1 MSKPDPHSADGGQA
15 GVTLVELVAALAVV
29 ALTFA
34 IAGTGLRF
42 LSRSSDRGTHL
53 IARHDMLSR
62 GVDAL
67 RRDIEG
73 LERVAWKR
81 GNNNEF
87 AFRGDSKGLTF
98 VGVEPPFPT
107 QAAPFFI
114 FYSIQQ
120 RSDWGA
126 LVRGRAPFDA
136 GAKDIDRLPG
146 EDEVT
151 VLEGPYTFRFSYFE
165 RKQGRERWVPRW
177 TERDQLPEL
186 IRLEILDRGAG
197 GGSLAPIVFRPR
209 VDAEQSCIKAGGGG
223 CTINS
228 KGVLPPEAAAAPG
241 GKN

>member
-1 MSKPDPHSADGGQA
+1 MSKPDSYSAGAGQA

-42 LSRSSDRGTHL
+42 LARSSDRGTHL

-62 GVDAL
+62 GTDAL
-67 RRDIEG
+67 RRDIER
-73 LERVAWKR
+73 LERVVWKR

-87 AFRGDSKGLTF
+87 VFRGDSKGLTF

-114 FYSIQQ
+114 FYSIVQ
-120 RSDWGA
+120 RSDWGT
-126 LVRGRAPFDA
+126 LVRGRAPFDS
-136 GAKDIDRLPG
+136 GAKDIDRLPS

-177 TERDQLPEL
+177 TEREQLPEL
-186 IRLEILDRGAG
+186 IRLEILDLGSG
-197 GGSLAPIVFRPR
+197 GGSLQPIVFRPR
-209 VDAEQSCIKAGGGG
+209 VDAEQSCVKAGGSA
-223 CTINS
+223 CTIAS
-228 KGVLPPEAAAAPG
+228 KGVLQPEPAKSPERR
-241 GKN
+241 N